1 MAADKSE
8 ISSADIVQRPSESE
22 AEAPVT
28 MEDAVVVPAQEVEE
42 DMILISIKDD
52 DVPDNVLKAVLYGL
66 AEEQSSLRSLRQ
78 KKSADGKDTSHISIK
93 RGTLLK
99 YMSETLLQRQALAGP
114 SSDINVRGPK
124 FREIMKMFFEMIN
137 ESFDMVSIPPEY
149 RDLFFQAFS
158 EKLEGWE
165 DRAEKI
171 LKTMENP
178 KK

>member
-1 MAADKSE
+1 MADKSQIDLE
-8 ISSADIVQRPSESE
+8 DVIQQPASREDT
-22 AEAPVT
+22 APTT

-66 AEEQSSLRSLRQ
+66 AEEQSSLKTLRQ
-78 KKSADGKDTSHISIK
+78 KRQNDGKDTSHISIK

-99 YMSETLLQRQALAGP
+99 YMSETLIQRQALVGTT
-114 SSDINVRGPK
+114 SDFDVRGPK

-137 ESFDMVSIPPEY
+137 DAFDTISIPTEY

-171 LKTMENP
+171 MKTVG
-178 KK
+178 KSK

>member
-1 MAADKSE
+1 MAEKSE
-8 ISSADIVQRPSESE
+8 IDSTDIVQTPLKSEVE
-22 AEAPVT
+22 TPVT
-28 MEDAVVVPAQEVEE
+28 MEDAIVVPAQEVEE

-78 KKSADGKDTSHISIK
+78 TKGQDGKDTSHISIK
-93 RGTLLK
+93 RGMLLK
-99 YMSETLLQRQALAGP
+99 YMSETLLQRQALVGT
-114 SSDINVRGPK
+114 SSEIDVRGPK

-137 ESFDMVSIPPEY
+137 ESFDMVNIPSEY

-165 DRAEKI
+165 NKAEKI
-171 LKTMENP
+171 MKTVRNSR
-178 KK
+178 K

>member
-1 MAADKSE
+1 MADKSQ
-8 ISSADIVQRPSESE
+8 IDSADIVEEPSGSE
-22 AEAPVT
+22 ENTPVT

-66 AEEQSSLRSLRQ
+66 AEEQSSLKTLRQ
-78 KKSADGKDTSHISIK
+78 KKQNDGKDTSHISIK

-99 YMSETLLQRQALAGP
+99 YMSETLIQRQALVG
-114 SSDINVRGPK
+114 SSTDFDVRGPK

-137 ESFDMVSIPPEY
+137 DAFDMVSIPTEY

-165 DRAEKI
+165 DKAEKI
-171 LKTMENP
+171 MKTIGNS
-178 KK
+178 K